1 MNDYTRAERRL
12 EVTHSVKLPE
22 KVRAWWFLR
31 RSGITKEQRQLI
43 LTNTGTSGLTIEDV
57 MKAMSFILG
66 QDSKLDSGRWNRTAK
81 MSDAYY
87 HDDGETQYDWAGH
100 DDGVVTDPAYY
111 QDEYAG
117 EDWADDGQDY
127 YGDEAYYAESGE
139 AVYDVEEF
147 DEVFANYQDAKAK
160 LNALRTSRGFFPVV
174 AIMPDCAGSSPGN
187 LVRSKGR
194 GRGKPSKGKGKQQMP
209 KGKPPNPKAR
219 ASAAMGSGR
228 QLCLR
233 CGNAGHWAR
242 NCPMPPGSDKKRK
255 IEDESGVNMV
265 ADADVLDPNEVP
277 VNVKASELI
286 AISKNDQILAESAS
300 PLNAQVTVN
309 DMATEETFHID
320 GDYVSDDTAMQDGG
334 AASVLGSARHSHV
347 PL

>member
-1 MNDYTRAERRL
+1 MTLEQMSAENGYDALFARLDKGFKYDPLTELPDDFEQYFVRLQRKQNQTLQEYMNDYMRAERRL

-66 QDSKLDSGRWNRTAK
+66 QDSKLDSGRWNRNAK

-87 HDDGETQYDWAGH
+87 HDDDETQYDWAGQ

-160 LNALRTSRGFFPVV
+160 LNALRTSR
-174 AIMPDCAGSSPGN
+174 
-187 LVRSKGR
+187 
-194 GRGKPSKGKGKQQMP
+194 
-209 KGKPPNPKAR
+209 
-219 ASAAMGSGR
+219 
-228 QLCLR
+228 
-233 CGNAGHWAR
+233 
-242 NCPMPPGSDKKRK
+242 
-255 IEDESGVNMV
+255 
-265 ADADVLDPNEVP
+265 
-277 VNVKASELI
+277 
-286 AISKNDQILAESAS
+286 
-300 PLNAQVTVN
+300 
-309 DMATEETFHID
+309 
-320 GDYVSDDTAMQDGG
+320 
-334 AASVLGSARHSHV
+334 
-347 PL
+347 